1 LDDVASIA
9 GYVTARSGKRIA
21 VVAMI
26 NHPKANEARTAFD
39 QLLLWVY
46 EHY

>member
-1 LDDVASIA
+1 
-9 GYVTARSGKRIA
+9 
-21 VVAMI
+21 M